1 MDTISY
7 SEFRNDLD
15 YTLDKVN
22 DEHKPVLVTRQR
34 GEPAVVM
41 SLEDFQ
47 AYEEMAYQMI
57 KLKNAECLK
66 CALAEA
72 EKNTNTEQ
80 DS

>member
-15 YTLDKVN
+15 DTLDRVN
-22 DEHKPVLVTRQR
+22 EEHKPILVTRED

-57 KLKNAECLK
+57 KLKNTECLK

-72 EKNTNTEQ
+72 
-80 DS
+80 DSAINQMD

>member
-7 SEFRNDLD
+7 SEFRNDLNGA
-15 YTLDKVN
+15 LDKVN
-22 DEHKPVLVTRQR
+22 DEHKPVLVTRQS

-72 EKNTNTEQ
+72 
-80 DS
+80 DSAINQID

>member
-15 YTLDKVN
+15 DTLDRVN
-22 DEHKPVLVTRQR
+22 EEHKPILVTRED
-34 GEPAVVM
+34 GESAVVM

-57 KLKNAECLK
+57 KLKNTECLK

-72 EKNTNTEQ
+72 
-80 DS
+80 DSAINQMD